1 MYVLHGER
9 PADIGPSKSKLA
21 KQSGNERLSCEL
33 STPDGRLNP
42 SLLTK
47 IQQKRISNQENGM
60 NFKYSALNK
69 HRSLTSASLRVV
81 RGTVAALAVILILM
95 PNSWAAS
102 REIVLH
108 TFNLATAGDPV
119 SGLAL
124 DANGNLYGTTRLGG
138 PGSCGEGCGVVF
150 KLSKN
155 SQGGITYNVLHTF
168 AGFPDGGNPFGA
180 PIVDSTGNVYG
191 TTTDGGQAGCGVV
204 YRLSPSAGGKY
215 EETIL
220 HSFNKLNTRNADGC
234 NPESYLVP
242 DAAGNLYGTTNTG
255 GGGGVNG
262 TFCDNGC
269 GSVFKLAPNGDG
281 TYTESVIHSFPG
293 TKGNTDGQNPVGG
306 LVFDSAGNLWGST
319 QGGGSVG
326 DGTVFELTPNSDGTY
341 TESTLYSF
349 TGASTGFFPNTDL
362 VIDKANNLYGT
373 AVNGGLGHGVVF
385 KVTPQPGGGVQ
396 ESIVHAFAL
405 CNSTVCPDGL
415 SPFNGLTIDANGVL
429 YGTVDLGG
437 GATNQCST
445 GAPALG
451 CGIVYKLTPNAQGE
465 FTETILYRF
474 QGFADGATPE
484 DDRLVIDT
492 HGNIFGSTAQGGD
505 SKACPSDGF
514 GTPGGCGVVFV
525 VTP

>member
-1 MYVLHGER
+1 
-9 PADIGPSKSKLA
+9 
-21 KQSGNERLSCEL
+21 
-33 STPDGRLNP
+33 
-42 SLLTK
+42 
-47 IQQKRISNQENGM
+47 M
-60 NFKYSALNK
+60 NFKYSVLNK

-81 RGTVAALAVILILM
+81 RGTVAALAVTLILM

-102 REIVLH
+102 REVVLH

-124 DANGNLYGTTRLGG
+124 DANGSLYGTTRLGG

-155 SQGGITYNVLHTF
+155 SQGGITYSVLHTF

-180 PIVDSTGNVYG
+180 PIVDSAGNVYG

-255 GGGGVNG
+255 GGGGMNG
-262 TFCDNGC
+262 TLCDNGC
-269 GSVFKLAPNGDG
+269 GSVFKLAPNGNG

-484 DDRLVIDT
+484 DDRLVIDA
-492 HGNIFGSTAQGGD
+492 HGNIFGTTAQGGN